1 MSPKIG
7 VLSLQGDFAEHIAVL
22 KSLKVEPQEVRLP
35 RDMDGLHGLI
45 IPGGESTTFAHL
57 MDIYCLREPISKRVS
72 EGMAI
77 WGTCAGMIMM
87 ASNISEPRPV
97 PMRLL
102 DIDVTRN
109 FYGRQVD
116 SFETD
121 LVVEV
126 LSDEPFH
133 AIFIRAPAISRVG
146 SRVKVLASLDGA
158 GPVAVQ
164 QGQLL
169 ATSFHPEL
177 TGDSRFHRYF
187 LGLAEKVN
195 FSND

>member
-1 MSPKIG
+1 MEG
-7 VLSLQGDFAEHIAVL
+7 LQ
-22 KSLKVEPQEVRLP
+22 
-35 RDMDGLHGLI
+35 GLI
-45 IPGGESTTFAHL
+45 IPGGESTTFGNL
-57 MDIYCLREPISKRVS
+57 MEIYCLREPISKRAS

-87 ASNISEPRPV
+87 ASNIGEPRPV
-97 PMRLL
+97 PMGLL

-121 LVVEV
+121 LIVEAFA
-126 LSDEPFH
+126 DDPFH
-133 AIFIRAPAISRVG
+133 AVFIRAPAISRVG
-146 SRVKVLASLDGA
+146 SSVKVLASLDGA

-187 LGLAEKVN
+187 LGLTEKAN
-195 FSND
+195 CSNV